1 MYGKVSKGL
10 GFGKYSMESD
20 RAASVGMG
28 ETVNPSRVRL
38 RLQLNE
44 QKYQHVRAG
53 RGEVSKAD
61 GGKMRARGERE
72 GGVEV

>member
-1 MYGKVSKGL
+1 
-10 GFGKYSMESD
+10 MESD

-61 GGKMRARGERE
+61 GGKMRARCQRSLREVSRCER
-72 GGVEV
+72 GQGKFGWRLG